1 MNIFPSMSM
10 LRICSPNNNS
20 KFTLALCLLQVA
32 TYWTI
37 ITIISLFNDSNE
49 KWKKKGKEKKRLL
62 FFFSIGWN
70 SYLVCAFNNSN
81 VITISSE
88 CVITIWSKSS
98 DFFGQLRANKDQ
110 IQLSALQKRTKKII
124 FFFSCFEQLQRIQA
138 KELISWLFAH
148 TL

>member
-37 ITIISLFNDSNE
+37 ITIISLFDDSNE
-49 KWKKKGKEKKRLL
+49 KFYKKKEKKKKRPL
-62 FFFSIGWN
+62 FFFSTGWN
-70 SYLVCAFNNSN
+70 SYLMCAFNNSN

-110 IQLSALQKRTKKII
+110 IQLSALQKRNKKII
-124 FFFSCFEQLQRIQA
+124 FFQLLRTITTYTS
-138 KELISWLFAH
+138 KR
-148 TL
+148 TN